1 MNVLKVTPRGFCL
14 GVVKS
19 IKMAKDAIKMYPH
32 KKIYMIGL
40 LVHNKIIVKELEEL
54 GIIAIDDW
62 KKSRLEIIKTIPK
75 GSVVIFSAHGTDPK
89 VVQLAHELELIV
101 VDTKCEWVLETEEII
116 QKYLSLHYDVIFI
129 GKHDHPETIALT
141 SLDKKRIH
149 LVTNLKEVE
158 DLNIVNTDIF
168 ITNQT
173 TLSIIDTELIY
184 KKVKEKYPNVV
195 YKNDICEATL
205 VRQQAVLDLN
215 PKEVDLLYVVGDERS
230 NNTLKLVE
238 LAQNKGIRSI
248 RINRKEEINLQDLK
262 NVNTVAVTAGAS
274 TSSIIQ
280 NQFIKYLEELKNETN

>member
-19 IKMAKDAIKMYPH
+19 IKMAKDAVKMYPD
-32 KKIYMIGL
+32 KKIFMIGL
-40 LVHNKIIVKELEEL
+40 LVHNKIIVNELEEL
-54 GIIAIDDW
+54 GITAIDDW
-62 KKSRLEIIKTIPK
+62 KKSRLDIITTIPK

-89 VVQLAHELELIV
+89 VIKKAEELELIV
-101 VDTKCEWVLETEEII
+101 VDTKCEWVLETEEVIE
-116 QKYLSLHYDVIFI
+116 KYLKLSFDVIFI

-141 SLDKKRIH
+141 SLDKNRIH
-149 LVTNLKEVE
+149 LVTNLEEV
-158 DLNIVNTDIF
+158 DNLSINNSDVF

-173 TLSIIDTELIY
+173 TLSIIDTEEIY

-205 VRQQAVLDLN
+205 VRQQAVLALDPN
-215 PKEVDLLYVVGDERS
+215 EVDLLYVVGDERS

-238 LAQNKGIRSI
+238 LAQNKGIKSI
-248 RINRKEEINLQDLK
+248 RINRKEEIDLK
-262 NVNTVAVTAGAS
+262 DLENVNTVAVTAGAS

-280 NQFIKYLEELKNETN
+280 NQFIKYLEELKNETK

>member
-19 IKMAKDAIKMYPH
+19 IKMAKDAIKMYPE

-62 KKSRLEIIKTIPK
+62 KKSRLDIIKTIPK

-89 VVQLAHELELIV
+89 VINLAQKLELII
-101 VDTKCEWVLETEEII
+101 VDTKCEWVLETEEVI
-116 QKYLSLHYDVIFI
+116 QKYLNLQYDIVFI
-129 GKHDHPETIALT
+129 GKHYHPETIALT
-141 SLDKKRIH
+141 SLDEQKIH
-149 LVTNLKEVE
+149 LVTNLEEVE
-158 DLNIVNTDIF
+158 NLNIVNTNIF

-173 TLSIIDTELIY
+173 TLSIIDIDLIY

-238 LAQNKGIRSI
+238 LAENKGIKTI
-248 RINRKEEINLQDLK
+248 RINRKEEINLDDLK
-262 NVNTVAVTAGAS
+262 NINKVAVTAGAS
-274 TSSIIQ
+274 TSSVIQ
-280 NQFIKYLEELKNETN
+280 NQFIKYLEELKNEIN